1 MQLNSKI
8 FDFVN
13 LTASVTANSLSELLF
28 FRNCRKLLHLPFSGC
43 VFSFSFKSNIFDSN
57 FYTMKFS
64 MFMPFQ
70 LSFLTCLWA
79 LPAPWR
85 AFLFYRM
92 SLCLSTTFFDFF
104 QAFFIC
110 SFLLVFCLFHLVV
123 LPDSLIILPNYSPFV
138 NSFFNLFLPFLF
150 ISFTSLLHYMV
161 PALIFSCFTL

>member
-64 MFMPFQ
+64 MFSIFRSRS
-70 LSFLTCLWA
+70 LLASFFSISHVASFVNYFFSSFFVSSLGSS
-79 LPAPWR
+79 AP
-85 AFLFYRM
+85 
-92 SLCLSTTFFDFF
+92 C
-104 QAFFIC
+104 
-110 SFLLVFCLFHLVV
+110 
-123 LPDSLIILPNYSPFV
+123 DSLSILPNLPLHV
-138 NSFFNLFLPFLF
+138 NRFFCFFHLFSTFTYYPVF
-150 ISFTSLLHYMV
+150 IIVIRHE
-161 PALIFSCFTL
+161 